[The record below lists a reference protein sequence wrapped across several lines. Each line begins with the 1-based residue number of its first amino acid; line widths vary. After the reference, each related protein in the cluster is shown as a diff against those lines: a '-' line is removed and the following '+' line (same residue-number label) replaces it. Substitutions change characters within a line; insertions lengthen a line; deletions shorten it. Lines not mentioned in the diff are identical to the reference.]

1 MKLQKKQLKSKIFA
15 GAFVIAVIVMVVGAY
30 SLRKGVS
37 WENDWSG
44 QVRLVGGSSLYDKA
58 VDLKW
63 TNTGIEFQFEGT
75 EVWAEMSSACVEES
89 DDEALVGI
97 FVDDMSTVYQ
107 TVVVSGKSRKYLL
120 ASELSDEPHMIR
132 ISKLSEY
139 RDSEVYIENVGIK
152 GSKLQPT
159 DAKEKSILFIGDSI
173 TAGYGVM
180 AASADAPYRVSEEDG
195 SKTYAYIV
203 ANQLQYD
210 ARFVCRRGIG
220 VLSNVDSSPVHIR
233 QMYQNY
239 TTENGDINADIV
251 CLNIGTND
259 ERAGLENQ
267 EAEQSFAEEYIELLK
282 LIRQTTPNAQIIVT
296 YGAMATEFTGRIE
309 ACVEQYKNLTKD
321 EKIDFFS
328 FDISIYEMEDG
339 IASGHPSQTA
349 HRIFADE
356 LIEYIT
362 QRVDR

>member
-152 GSKLQPT
+152 GSKL
-159 DAKEKSILFIGDSI
+159 
-173 TAGYGVM
+173 
-180 AASADAPYRVSEEDG
+180 
-195 SKTYAYIV
+195 
-203 ANQLQYD
+203 
-210 ARFVCRRGIG
+210 
-220 VLSNVDSSPVHIR
+220 
-233 QMYQNY
+233 
-239 TTENGDINADIV
+239 
-251 CLNIGTND
+251 
-259 ERAGLENQ
+259 
-267 EAEQSFAEEYIELLK
+267 
-282 LIRQTTPNAQIIVT
+282 
-296 YGAMATEFTGRIE
+296 
-309 ACVEQYKNLTKD
+309 
-321 EKIDFFS
+321 
-328 FDISIYEMEDG
+328 
-339 IASGHPSQTA
+339 
-349 HRIFADE
+349 
-356 LIEYIT
+356 
-362 QRVDR
+362 

>member
-203 ANQLQYD
+203 ANQLQ
-210 ARFVCRRGIG
+210 
-220 VLSNVDSSPVHIR
+220 
-233 QMYQNY
+233 
-239 TTENGDINADIV
+239 
-251 CLNIGTND
+251 
-259 ERAGLENQ
+259 
-267 EAEQSFAEEYIELLK
+267 
-282 LIRQTTPNAQIIVT
+282 
-296 YGAMATEFTGRIE
+296 
-309 ACVEQYKNLTKD
+309 
-321 EKIDFFS
+321 
-328 FDISIYEMEDG
+328 
-339 IASGHPSQTA
+339 
-349 HRIFADE
+349 
-356 LIEYIT
+356 
-362 QRVDR
+362 